1 VSADSDAAGVALF
14 AKAPLAGRV
23 KTRLSPTLSPEEAAE
38 VAGACLADTLE
49 RLTRRRDLTLTLF
62 LDGEADEALLGLA
75 TRLGV
80 PIRPQAEGS
89 LGARLR
95 VALGGLLEAGH
106 VGVIAVGS
114 DSPTLPPTRVAAAAA
129 ALRAHDAVLG
139 PTEDGGYYLIGVSR
153 PAWALFGARAAWRAR
168 RVTARRRPGFRS
180 RNWSRGTTWTTR
192 TRSGAPSPIRIYK
205 ARSAGGAPGGD
216 RGWYGG
222 GPPTL
227 PILPVLKGRT

>member
-1 VSADSDAAGVALF
+1 MSADSDAAGVALF

-153 PAWALFGARAAWRAR
+153 PAWALFEGIPWGTSGVARATRDRAAEAGISLAELEPWYDVDDADTLR
-168 RVTARRRPGFRS
+168 RAIADSDLQSALGRWGSRRGS
-180 RNWSRGTTWTTR
+180 GMVRGR
-192 TRSGAPSPIRIYK
+192 AADSAD
-205 ARSAGGAPGGD
+205 SAGS
-216 RGWYGG
+216 
-222 GPPTL
+222 
-227 PILPVLKGRT
+227 